1 MTNLFAEF
9 ALSGLDWFLLIL
21 CAIIVGLAKTGVVG
35 VYHLVIPVLAMIFG
49 GKDSTGFLL
58 PILIL
63 ADIIAVTWYRRSA
76 QWKHIGRIYPA
87 ALIGVLAATWV
98 GQFLSDEVFKIL
110 MGIAVLTGL
119 GIMWYMERR
128 KEKSVPTNR
137 WFAILMGLL
146 AGFATMIGNAA
157 GPLMAVYLLAM
168 QLPKNA
174 YIGTTAWFFFLINLT
189 KLPFHI
195 FVWETV
201 RWESLSLGLTMIPA
215 IAIGGFAGIWIVK
228 KIPERYYRPAVI
240 AATVFSAIL
249 LFL

>member
-1 MTNLFAEF
+1 
-9 ALSGLDWFLLIL
+9 
-21 CAIIVGLAKTGVVG
+21 
-35 VYHLVIPVLAMIFG
+35 
-49 GKDSTGFLL
+49 
-58 PILIL
+58 
-63 ADIIAVTWYRRSA
+63 TWYRRSA

-87 ALIGVLAATWV
+87 ALIGVLTATWV
-98 GQFLSDEVFKIL
+98 GQYLSDDVFKIL

-128 KEKSVPTNR
+128 NEKSIPTNR

-195 FVWETV
+195 VVWETI

-215 IAIGGFAGIWIVK
+215 IALGGFAGIWIVK

-240 AATVFSAIL
+240 IATVFSAIL
-249 LFL
+249 LFI